1 MFCSVLGPILQYLC
15 YSDANDMNNVA
26 TGNESLIRN
35 CIIDNSNLAS
45 PLDRFLVERSG
56 LTSVQVETIELQKR
70 VEKSEISGSKAASMR
85 RPKGVTPGA
94 YYRVL
99 TQAKSNVEE
108 AIYTLLLAD
117 SLGLLQIED
126 FRRLLELISKTPR
139 SLDEAEASEVVSV
152 VDALVRRIVML

>member
-1 MFCSVLGPILQYLC
+1 M
-15 YSDANDMNNVA
+15 
-26 TGNESLIRN
+26 
-35 CIIDNSNLAS
+35 
-45 PLDRFLVERSG
+45 
-56 LTSVQVETIELQKR
+56 ETIELQKK
-70 VEKSEISGSKAASMR
+70 VEKNEISASKAASMR

-99 TQAKSNVEE
+99 RQAKSNVEE

-117 SLGLLQIED
+117 RVGLLQAED